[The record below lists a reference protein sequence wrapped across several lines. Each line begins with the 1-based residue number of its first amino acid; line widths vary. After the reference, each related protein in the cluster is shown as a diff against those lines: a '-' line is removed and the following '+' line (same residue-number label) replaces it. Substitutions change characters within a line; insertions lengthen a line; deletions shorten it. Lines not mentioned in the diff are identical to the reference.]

1 MHVWSVSFEKKV
13 IFQKPWV
20 FVASIFRGVT
30 TRGETQRFPAS
41 KTNISSKCSYVK
53 SESLR
58 AVETLEFEP
67 DLAAEQKELGYCLTI
82 CD

>member
-1 MHVWSVSFEKKV
+1 M
-13 IFQKPWV
+13 
-20 FVASIFRGVT
+20 T

-67 DLAAEQKELGYCLTI
+67 DLAAGQKELGYCLTI
-82 CD
+82 FD

>member
-1 MHVWSVSFEKKV
+1 M
-13 IFQKPWV
+13 
-20 FVASIFRGVT
+20 T

-67 DLAAEQKELGYCLTI
+67 DPARGGAKRVRILPHYF
-82 CD
+82 